1 LRNAAVPIITI
12 IGIGVAS
19 LISGVV
25 VTETVFNLPGLGR
38 LVVEAVLA
46 RDYPV
51 IQGLILLFSLVYILI
66 NLVVDVLYAVFDPR
80 IRY

>member
-1 LRNAAVPIITI
+1 
-12 IGIGVAS
+12 
-19 LISGVV
+19 V
-25 VTETVFNLPGLGR
+25 VTESVFNLPGLGR

-51 IQGLILLFSLVYILI
+51 IQGLILLFSFFYIFI
-66 NLVVDVLYAVFDPR
+66 NLVVDVLYPIFDPR